1 MTRFTTDVVVIGG
14 GVIGTSVA
22 YSLARRGIR
31 TTLLERGDMASG
43 SSGACDGLVLLQSK
57 KPGIHLRLAME
68 SRKLFDRLMEELPVP
83 IEYRRGGG
91 MVVIETEEEFR
102 AMEHYVHA
110 QRETGL
116 EVALLDIAAA
126 RSMEPGLSESLVGAA
141 YSPLDGQVNPIA
153 LTHGFALG
161 ARALG
166 ARVLTQTEVKGIRL
180 GGGRVTGVETD
191 RGSFSAR
198 VVVNAAGVYAPSV
211 GEMVG
216 IKVPI
221 RPRRG
226 QLLVTAATKRMIR
239 GGFISARYIAAKQN
253 PELAKGK
260 GEGIAIEQTE
270 SGNLL
275 LGSTREFVG
284 FDWRTTVEGLRG
296 IARRTMAV
304 LPGLSVLNVIRSFAG
319 LRPYTPDGL
328 PILGPVRGVEGFIMA
343 AGHEGDGIALSPVTG
358 ELLAQLIAEGRTEI
372 PLDPFRLERFENS
385 FSPSLVEGIKGSAK
399 RKRHGVSD
407 EN

>member
-1 MTRFTTDVVVIGG
+1 MTDVVVIGG
-14 GVIGTSVA
+14 GVIGTSVT
-22 YSLARRGIR
+22 YHLALRGVR
-31 TTLLERGDMASG
+31 ATLLERAGMASG

-68 SRKLFDRLMEELPVP
+68 SRDRFDRLMEELPVS

-91 MVVIETEEEFR
+91 MVVIETHEEFR
-102 AMEHYVHA
+102 AMERYVKE

-126 RSMEPGLSESLVGAA
+126 RRMEPELSESLVGAA

-161 ARALG
+161 ARAMG
-166 ARVLTQTEVKGIRL
+166 ARIRTHTEVTGIRL
-180 GGGRVTGVETD
+180 EGGRVTGVETD
-191 RGSFSAR
+191 QGRFSAG
-198 VVVNAAGVYAPSV
+198 VVVNAAGVYAPRV
-211 GEMVG
+211 GEMAG
-216 IKVPI
+216 LTVPI

-226 QLLVTAATKRMIR
+226 QLLVTGAVKPMIQ
-239 GGFISARYIAAKQN
+239 GCFISARYIAAKHN

-284 FDWRTTVEGLRG
+284 FDRRTTLEGLYG

-304 LPGLSVLNVIRSFAG
+304 LPELSALDAIRSFAG

-328 PILGPVRGVEGFIMA
+328 PILGPVEGVDGFIMA
-343 AGHEGDGIALSPVTG
+343 AGHEGDGIALSPITG
-358 ELLAQLIAEGRTEI
+358 ELIAQHIVEGRTDI
-372 PLDPFRLERFENS
+372 PLNPFRLERFR
-385 FSPSLVEGIKGSAK
+385 SPFDPAGI
-399 RKRHGVSD
+399 
-407 EN
+407 